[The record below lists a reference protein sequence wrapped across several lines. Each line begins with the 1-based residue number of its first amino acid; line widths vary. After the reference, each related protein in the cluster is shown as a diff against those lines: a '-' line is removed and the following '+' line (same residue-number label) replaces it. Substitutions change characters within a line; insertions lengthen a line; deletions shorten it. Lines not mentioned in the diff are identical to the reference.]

1 MTDCLFCK
9 IVAQQ
14 IPAKIIFEDETVIA
28 FRDIN
33 PQAPVHVLVIPKQH
47 LSTLNELQEEHAS
60 LAGHM
65 ILSAQRLAKTEG
77 IADSGYRLVMN
88 CNNDGGQT
96 VYHIHLHL
104 LGGRGM
110 HWPPG

>member
-1 MTDCLFCK
+1 MTECLFCK
-9 IVAQQ
+9 IATKQ
-14 IPAKIIFEDETVIA
+14 IPAQIVYEDESMLA

-33 PQAPVHVLVIPKQH
+33 PQAPTHLLVIPKRH
-47 LSTLNELQEEHAS
+47 VSTINDLVPADAS
-60 LAGHM
+60 LVGQM
-65 ILSAQRLAKTEG
+65 VLTAQRLAVKEG
-77 IADSGYRLVMN
+77 IGESGFRLTMN
-88 CNNDGGQT
+88 CNRDGGQT